1 MTDNTQ
7 YWLMKDGVRLGPMT
21 FAELVRNVDT
31 PSAPVWREGLPDWCA
46 AETVPELAG
55 LFRMAPP
62 QQQPQYQQPQQPYQ
76 QPLYQQ
82 PAATPRPVF
91 AATPTPGPQQPEAP
105 MPNTYLVWSI
115 VTLVL
120 CCVPTGIVAII
131 YSSKVSSRWTAG
143 DYDGARSASDNAALW
158 IIISIVCG
166 LIAVPFQIFMAM
178 L

>member
-21 FAELVRNVDT
+21 FAELVRSVDS

-46 AETVPELAG
+46 AETVPELSG
-55 LFRMAPP
+55 LFRMASP

-76 QPLYQQ
+76 QP
-82 PAATPRPVF
+82 AAVPRPVF
-91 AATPTPGPQQPEAP
+91 ATTPAPGPHRPETP
-105 MPNTYLVWSI
+105 MPNTYLAWSI
-115 VTLVL
+115 VTMVL
-120 CCVPTGIVAII
+120 CCVPTGIAAII

-143 DYDGARSASDNAALW
+143 DLDGARSASDNAALW